1 MSINSSIS
9 VARERVIRDM
19 MPDRCTV
26 TPSVGATVVVSG
38 VGIETSSPPTPRT
51 WRTLSSIPCRVDFS
65 RAFRPDGFRFQTT
78 VADEFV
84 LELPFDFDFQPT
96 DLVTIKGL
104 DYQIRKTKD
113 VSDWD
118 VTVEVM
124 IAKVSNVLDTP

>member
-1 MSINSSIS
+1 MSITSVIS

-38 VGIETSSPPTPRT
+38 VGIETSSPPTPRL
-51 WRTLSSIPCRVDFS
+51 WRGVTSIPCRVDFS

-78 VADEFV
+78 VADEYV
-84 LELPFDFDFQPT
+84 LELPYDLIYAAT
-96 DLVTIKGL
+96 DLVTINGL

-118 VTVEVM
+118 VTIEVM

>member
-1 MSINSSIS
+1 MSINSVIS

-26 TPSVGATVVVSG
+26 TPSVGGTVVVSG
-38 VGIETSSPPTPRT
+38 VGIETSSPPTPRL
-51 WRTLSSIPCRVDFS
+51 WRGVSSIPCRVDFS

-78 VADEFV
+78 VADEFT
-84 LELPFDFDFQPT
+84 LELPFDLTFLPT
-96 DLVTIKGL
+96 DLVTINGQE
-104 DYQIRKTKD
+104 YQIRKTKD

-118 VTVEVM
+118 VTLEAM

>member
-1 MSINSSIS
+1 MSISSVIS

-26 TPSVGATVVVSG
+26 TPSVGASVVVSG

-51 WRTLSSIPCRVDFS
+51 WRGASSIPCRVDFS

-84 LELPFDFDFQPT
+84 LELPFDLVFLPT
-96 DLVTIKGL
+96 DLVTINGQN
-104 DYQIRKTKD
+104 YQIRKTKD

-118 VTVEVM
+118 VTIEVM
-124 IAKVSNVLDTP
+124 IAKVSNDLDAF